1 MEGLKVKCTNCGQ
14 IRHETTEHYRPDQ
27 TPKGNF
33 IRLIDPWKKWGWSC
47 YDDEG
52 EALST
57 TPCSLMTC
65 PGCSA
70 QLAPSGRLTIFV
82 EPEKPKT
89 QAEINQEKIDTI
101 VTADA
106 FIESVRDFYVGQNE
120 INKTEKPK
128 ERMKVLFEEMDDL
141 TCEICGKVCKSKL
154 GLGSHMRSHK
164 NAN

>member
-70 QLAPSGRLTIFV
+70 QLAPSGKLTIVSDIKSRTAFN
-82 EPEKPKT
+82 
-89 QAEINQEKIDTI
+89 QAEI
-101 VTADA
+101 DA
-106 FIESVRDFYVGQNE
+106 FEEEAEDIILPLHYAPNVESKKAEDA
-120 INKTEKPK
+120 
-128 ERMKVLFEEMDDL
+128 L